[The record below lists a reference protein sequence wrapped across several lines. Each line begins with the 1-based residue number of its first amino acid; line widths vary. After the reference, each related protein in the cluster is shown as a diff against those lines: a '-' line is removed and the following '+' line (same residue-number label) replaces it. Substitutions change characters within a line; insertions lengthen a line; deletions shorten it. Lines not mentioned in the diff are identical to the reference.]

1 MRRDSLYSGLL
12 FGRSKDRNHSVN
24 IIYGVAPV
32 LEALRAG
39 RRPVERLVLAIGANP
54 ERLREL
60 TEAARRAGV
69 TVEKRDRRELDDLS
83 RRANH
88 QGVLAILAGGKRG
101 SAYVDAATIL
111 TSIGKAS
118 GAESN
123 GAGGESARHPLV
135 VLLDG
140 IEDPHNLGAILRT
153 CECAGVDGVFIPEH
167 RAAGIT
173 EIVAKTSA
181 GAVEYLKIAQVTNLV
196 PLILE
201 LKERGFWIAAIEG
214 GASTTYTSF
223 DLTMP
228 LAIVLGSEGKGVRR
242 LVREK
247 CDVTLSIPMLG
258 RVNSLNVS
266 VAAGVVLFE
275 AVRQR
280 RGSANGE

>member
-1 MRRDSLYSGLL
+1 MRRDSPYSGLL
-12 FGRSKDRNHSVN
+12 FGQSKDRNHSVN

-111 TSIGKAS
+111 SSIGQAS
-118 GAESN
+118 G
-123 GAGGESARHPLV
+123 GEINARQPLV

>member
-1 MRRDSLYSGLL
+1 M
-12 FGRSKDRNHSVN
+12 N

-111 TSIGKAS
+111 SSIGQAS
-118 GAESN
+118 G
-123 GAGGESARHPLV
+123 GEINARQPLV

>member
-1 MRRDSLYSGLL
+1 MRRDSPCSGLL
-12 FGRSKDRNHSVN
+12 FGQSKDRNHSVN

-111 TSIGKAS
+111 SSIGQAS
-118 GAESN
+118 G
-123 GAGGESARHPLV
+123 GEINARQPLV

-201 LKERGFWIAAIEG
+201 LKERGFWIAAIDG